1 MIRLFSPGIQEGF
14 IRWATRRQRVAA
26 NSIELGRRRIFI
38 LPTRNGMLF
47 GIVLVFML
55 MGAIHYSNSLAF
67 LLTFLLTGLS
77 GIAMWQTHRNLL
89 GLQITKGTPRPVFTG
104 NMAKFPLE
112 LHNPGRRPRIA
123 LALQWQDAPIT
134 VLDIESTTHTQV
146 ALLVPARHRGWLKPG
161 RFRLYTR
168 FPLGLFQAWT
178 WMEFDW
184 AALSYPKPVKCALPG
199 NSLAYGEMISSEN
212 QLGNDDFMG
221 LRDYRPGDSSRHV
234 AWKALAH
241 NEQALTKLFSSG
253 RQEELWLDWGLL
265 PGAEPELRL
274 SMLCHQVIETHQSGR
289 NYGLRLPRIEVAP
302 GHGEAHKNQCLK
314 VLALYEQ

>member
-1 MIRLFSPGIQEGF
+1 MSRLLSTGIQEGF
-14 IRWATRRQRVAA
+14 IRWATRRQSIAA

-47 GIVLVFML
+47 SLVLLFML

-89 GLQITKGTPRPVFTG
+89 GLQLTKGTPHPVFAG
-104 NMAKFPLE
+104 NMAKLPLE

-134 VLDIESTTHTQV
+134 ITDIEPTSAV
-146 ALLVPARHRGWLKPG
+146 KAELLLPARHRGWLKPG

-184 AALSYPKPVKCALPG
+184 AALCYPKPHRCALPG
-199 NSLAYGEMISSEN
+199 NSWAAGEMPSSDK
-212 QLGNDDFMG
+212 QLGNDDFLG
-221 LRDYRPGDSSRHV
+221 LRDYRPGDSSRQI
-234 AWKALAH
+234 AWKALAR
-241 NEQALTKLFSSG
+241 NEQPLTKQFSSG
-253 RQEELWLDWGLL
+253 RQEELWLDWNQL
-265 PGAEPELRL
+265 PDADPELRL

-289 NYGLRLPRIEVAP
+289 NYGLRLPRIEIAP
-302 GHGEAHKNQCLK
+302 GHGEAHKNHCLK